1 MALGYYVHMGFKTNS
16 AYVQKSKPHEI
27 WPVCCPHARSRP
39 PPLSG
44 RFGKTV
50 LNHFQGYF
58 AIHGYLGKDF
68 SNTIKEEDKMRLKKG
83 LIIALAQIIII
94 VGAFTVNAM
103 AFGHASGHMGSGLFG
118 LKTLLEL
125 NLTDDQR
132 AKILSIIGKYE
143 TDRDLT
149 RNSLRDARKG
159 LRTALQASEFNEA
172 TIRAAYQQISKLRE
186 DQLVTRLKMMGEL
199 KSLLTQDQ
207 LDLLKAR
214 KGQRMEKFEG
224 GKNP

>member
-1 MALGYYVHMGFKTNS
+1 
-16 AYVQKSKPHEI
+16 
-27 WPVCCPHARSRP
+27 
-39 PPLSG
+39 
-44 RFGKTV
+44 
-50 LNHFQGYF
+50 
-58 AIHGYLGKDF
+58 
-68 SNTIKEEDKMRLKKG
+68 MRLKKG

>member
-1 MALGYYVHMGFKTNS
+1 MSKGQNPMPSCRYVARMH
-16 AYVQKSKPHEI
+16 A
-27 WPVCCPHARSRP
+27 HARRP
-39 PPLSG
+39 CPEDSGTTSGFILLS
-44 RFGKTV
+44 
-50 LNHFQGYF
+50 LDHF
-58 AIHGYLGKDF
+58 LKDF
-68 SNTIKEEDKMRLKKG
+68 SNTIKEENKMRLKKG

-103 AFGHASGHMGSGLFG
+103 AFGQASGHMGSGLFG

-125 NLTDDQR
+125 NLTEDQR

-143 TDRDLT
+143 TDRDLN

-186 DQLVTRLKMMGEL
+186 DQLVTRLKMMGEI
-199 KSLLTQDQ
+199 KSVLSPEQ

-214 KGQRMEKFEG
+214 KAQRMDKFKS
-224 GKNP
+224 GKTP